1 MSHYYK
7 ALGTKYTLFSSA
19 QETLIIFLE
28 IFQWVTTILENLEQQ
43 ALEHCVCET
52 VQLHYIVLVLEKTR
66 DPIKTFSWQ

>member
-28 IFQWVTTILENLEQQ
+28 IFQWVSTILENLEQQ
-43 ALEHCVCET
+43 AL
-52 VQLHYIVLVLEKTR
+52 
-66 DPIKTFSWQ
+66 